1 MKSFSLP
8 YARCFALLICF
19 LWFTGSCD
27 YLRKKFATINDR
39 AIGQCL
45 CLCDD
50 DNDIEMAMSCMHAY
64 LPTIT
69 SATMRDYVESHPEK
83 FTVTST
89 STDGGDGIEAAESAL
104 ALVLKR
110 LDPL

>member
-1 MKSFSLP
+1 
-8 YARCFALLICF
+8 
-19 LWFTGSCD
+19 
-27 YLRKKFATINDR
+27 
-39 AIGQCL
+39 
-45 CLCDD
+45 
-50 DNDIEMAMSCMHAY
+50 
-64 LPTIT
+64 
-69 SATMRDYVESHPEK
+69 MRDYVESHPEK